1 MKKELQDKLYK
12 DFPNLYQQRKLPM
25 TQTCM
30 YWGIET
36 GDGWFDLIYELSD
49 KITKID
55 PEVQAVQVKEKYGTL
70 RFYVGPVDKEKSDA
84 VYDIISEYESK
95 SANTCEHCGSTDNVT
110 QTQGWIVTLCD
121 KCMKTYNKK
130 RGFTDNPQ
138 VMSKSMLKR
147 IKIQKGE

>member
-1 MKKELQDKLYK
+1 MNTANTKYLLDKY
-12 DFPNLYQQRKLPM
+12 PNLYQQHKCPM
-25 TQTCM
+25 QHTCM
-30 YWGIET
+30 CWLFECN
-36 GDGWFDLIYELSD
+36 DGWFNLLDELSE
-49 KITKID
+49 KLTKVS
-55 PEVQAVQVKEKYGTL
+55 PECQAVQVKEKYGTL
-70 RFYVGPVDKEKSDA
+70 RFYVDCANDEA
-84 VYDIISEYESK
+84 YDIISEYEGK